1 MISHG
6 DFGIFV
12 ERPVS
17 AALLLATAAF
27 LLFPLFKLAYRSL
40 RPKTTPPQPHT

>member
-17 AALLLATAAF
+17 LALLLATLAF
-27 LLFPLFKLAYRSL
+27 LLLPLFKLAYRSL
-40 RPKTTPPQPHT
+40 RPKAAPPQPHA